1 MSKREVRLDHSKGHV
16 EAFFD
21 GVQARLEDSALLPT
35 NRLTTALGYAY
46 NRRHALSLHLHDP
59 EVAVDTNHLE
69 RTLRPVPLGRKNW
82 LFAWTELGAR
92 QIGIA
97 QSLIITCPLHD
108 IRPYE
113 YLVDVLQRVDQH
125 PASRVEELT
134 PRLWKE
140 HFAHQRLRSPV
151 ESLV

>member
-1 MSKREVRLDHSKGHV
+1 VSKREYRLDHSKGHV

-21 GVQARLEDSALLPT
+21 WVQARLEDSALPT

-82 LFAWTELGAR
+82 LFPWTELGAR

-97 QSLIITCPLHD
+97 QSLIIPYQLHD
-108 IRPYE
+108 SRPYE
-113 YLVDVLQRVDQH
+113 HLVDVLQRVGQH
-125 PASRVEELT
+125 PASCVEELT

-140 HFAHQRLRSPV
+140 HFANQRLRSPV